1 MLMSES
7 ADILAE
13 LEFEIASTEKL
24 LEIVPPDKLKWQPHP
39 KAMNLGTLALHVA
52 TIPGNNSG
60 FAVSGK
66 TTVEALTE
74 HPQPKN
80 KEEILGAFRNSI
92 IRAKENIN
100 KIAVGPGD
108 QWDLAKDGAAVLTLT
123 RSVMLRL
130 LTLNHWYHHRGQLN
144 TYLRI
149 LGIDL
154 PSVYGPSADVD
165 PFA

>member
-1 MLMSES
+1 MSES

-13 LEFEIASTEKL
+13 LEFEIGSTEKL
-24 LEIVPPDKLKWQPHP
+24 LEIVPPDKLEWQPHP
-39 KAMNLGTLALHVA
+39 KAMNLGALALHVA
-52 TIPGNNSG
+52 TIPGTNSG
-60 FAVSGK
+60 FAVAGK
-66 TTVEALTE
+66 TTVEALTD

-80 KEEILGAFRNSI
+80 KEEILGAFRNSV

-100 KIAVGPGD
+100 KIAAGQGD
-108 QWDLAKDGAAVLTLT
+108 RWDLTKDGAAVLVLP

-149 LGIDL
+149 LGINL